1 MKEIKLLEAQLDKLD
16 QKGFD
21 LEAWKQYTV
30 VLLARIFGSDD
41 PKISQVQKIEYDY
54 SSWSLRDTSGKTAY
68 LETCKKLGR
77 EIIQASIDELKTFGI
92 PADTVVSNMAIPIEV
107 ITSAL
112 EEELK
117 VSQMKQ
123 IQSIINSDKTAED
136 KRKDLL
142 DLVNTFDTDFS
153 QKVLAVILANDAL
166 KGKF

>member
-1 MKEIKLLEAQLDKLD
+1 
-16 QKGFD
+16 
-21 LEAWKQYTV
+21 
-30 VLLARIFGSDD
+30 
-41 PKISQVQKIEYDY
+41 
-54 SSWSLRDTSGKTAY
+54 
-68 LETCKKLGR
+68 
-77 EIIQASIDELKTFGI
+77 
-92 PADTVVSNMAIPIEV
+92 MAIPIEV